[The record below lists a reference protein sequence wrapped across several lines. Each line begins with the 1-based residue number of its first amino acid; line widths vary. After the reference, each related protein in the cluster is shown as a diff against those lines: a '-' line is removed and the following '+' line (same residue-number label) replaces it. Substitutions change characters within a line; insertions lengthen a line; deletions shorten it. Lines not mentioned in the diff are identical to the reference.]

1 MSPPPGGNTPDALT
15 PSQRK
20 ALALQRIDASRSQL
34 IVHLYPQ
41 PEVRHRVDTDPA
53 TAPPPSSDSVSR
65 WMARAQRNG
74 LVEATWRMARALGR
88 RWWTRQPWHAS
99 AELVASTLAHEAK
112 PLVRRHPWV
121 SVAAGAAA
129 GAVAMAAVPWL
140 LRSLRRQAQPWRDEF
155 GKLLWQQLAQAPVQ
169 LAIAGALTAWLT
181 DFSRRSSQDHQPDAA
196 SGEPAPT
203 VSAAPAPPVP

>member
-1 MSPPPGGNTPDALT
+1 MSATPGETRNTLT

-34 IVHLYPQ
+34 IVRLYPQ
-41 PEVRHRVDTDPA
+41 PETRSPPDADPA
-53 TAPPPSSDSVSR
+53 GARSWSSSGISH

-74 LVEATWRMARALGR
+74 YLDATWRMARALGR

-99 AELVASTLAHEAK
+99 VELVASTLAHEAK
-112 PLVRRHPWV
+112 PLVRRHPWA
-121 SVAAGAAA
+121 SLAAGAAA

-140 LRSLRRQAQPWRDEF
+140 TRSLRRQAQPWRDDF
-155 GKLLWQQLAQAPVQ
+155 GKMLWHQLAQAPVQ

-181 DFSRRSSQDHQPDAA
+181 DVSRRSAQAQQPDADP
-196 SGEPAPT
+196 GEPASD
-203 VSAAPAPPVP
+203 VSAAPTPPVP